1 MPRIDETRI
10 LKLFNKMYNKAEE
23 IIKDPS
29 RFKTMLKDAGDM
41 IEGTREGPLKDIASE
56 VRLLIN
62 MLRDYRSGEYTRLP
76 RRTLLSVTAALIYLI
91 SPVDFIPDFIPLVGV
106 VDDIFVLNFVW
117 KQVRKDLEDYAFWR
131 TGVSVSEGRV
141 VLPDELVT
149 KPHIVD
155 ADYDDTP

>member
-1 MPRIDETRI
+1 MARINQTRI

-23 IIKDPS
+23 VIKDPS
-29 RFKTMLKDAGDM
+29 RFKSMLRDAGDM
-41 IEGTREGPLKDIASE
+41 VEGTKEGPLKEIASE

-62 MLRDYRSGEYTRLP
+62 MLRDYRRGEYTKLP
-76 RRTLLSVTAALIYLI
+76 KRTLLSVTAALIYLI
-91 SPVDFIPDFIPLVGV
+91 SPVDVIPDFIPLVGV
-106 VDDIFVLNFVW
+106 IDDIFVLNYVW

-131 TGVSVSEGRV
+131 TGVSESEGRG

-155 ADYDDTP
+155 ADFSDGP